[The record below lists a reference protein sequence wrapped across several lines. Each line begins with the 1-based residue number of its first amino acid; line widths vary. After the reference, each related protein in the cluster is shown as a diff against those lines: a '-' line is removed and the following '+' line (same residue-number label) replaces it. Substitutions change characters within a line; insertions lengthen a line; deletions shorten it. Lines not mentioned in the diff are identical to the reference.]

1 MRRLPILFILYCVT
15 VTGCASRPDR
25 TEIFV
30 DTAPPGAACTLTRA
44 GVPVASVS
52 PTPAIAWVPPG
63 ADDITIECRRNGYQ
77 EASAV
82 VHSHSSMPA
91 MGELFGGGSVVH
103 YDYDS
108 PVQLTLVPQ

>member
-1 MRRLPILFILYCVT
+1 MRRLPILFILCCVT

-52 PTPAIAWVPPG
+52 PTPGIAWVPPG
-63 ADDITIECRRNGYQ
+63 SDDITVECRRNGYQ
-77 EASAV
+77 EASTVA
-82 VHSHSSMPA
+82 HSRSRMA
-91 MGELFGGGSVVH
+91 GVGELFGGDVVH

-108 PVQLTLVPQ
+108 PVQLTLAPQ